1 MLLPIYLL
9 YPAHSLL
16 SLVYFIDTKN
26 NLTTFKMK
34 FTAASAG
41 AMLAG
46 FAAAHPTFSI
56 EQRQLT
62 NIDTTIL
69 QFALTLE
76 HLENVFYKGALANFT
91 AQDFAD
97 AGYGADYYND
107 LNYIAHDE
115 EVHVQ
120 VLSAALQSAGVTPN
134 AACSYSFPY
143 TDVLSFITL
152 SSVLEGVGTSA
163 YLAGA
168 PLITNKNYLT
178 VAGSILVTEALH
190 TSMQRGA
197 VNEVPMANPFGTP
210 LDPTSVYT
218 LAAMF
223 ITSCPASNAALPFV
237 PFPTLTLDASVCTCE
252 EPDCSPPQ
260 LQRRDWNSSS
270 APSMTASSS
279 AAAPTT
285 TSLTD
290 TCSPPYAG
298 SSVMLTA
305 AGAIP
310 PGSFVTFVSG
320 LNVVSVAGTADGN
333 STSAAIPAVAQ
344 GQTYVFVTSSDQE
357 GTLSDAA
364 VLFGPAILEVYP
376 PPPTLNYGIL

>member
-1 MLLPIYLL
+1 
-9 YPAHSLL
+9 
-16 SLVYFIDTKN
+16 
-26 NLTTFKMK
+26 
-34 FTAASAG
+34 
-41 AMLAG
+41 MLAG
-46 FAAAHPTFSI
+46 LAAAHPTARTV
-56 EQRQLT
+56 EQRQST

-76 HLENVFYKGALANFT
+76 HLENVFYKGALTNFS
-91 AQDFAD
+91 AQDFED
-97 AGYGADYYND
+97 AGYGADYYNN
-107 LNYIAHDE
+107 LMYIAHDE

-120 VLSAALQSAGVTPN
+120 VLSSALTAAGVTPN

-168 PLITNKNYLT
+168 PLITSKYYLT

-197 VNEVPMANPFGTP
+197 INEVPMPNPFGTP

-223 ITSCPASNAALPFV
+223 ITSCPASNAPLPFV
-237 PFPTLTLDASVCTCE
+237 PFPTLALDASVCTCE
-252 EPDCSPPQ
+252 EPNCSPPM
-260 LQRRDWNSSS
+260 LQKRNPNPWTK
-270 APSMTASSS
+270 SMGWGTPTGYP
-279 AAAPTT
+279 APTPT
-285 TSLTD
+285 ALTD
-290 TCSPPYAG
+290 TCVAPMAGATVMFTAASAIPAG
-298 SSVMLTA
+298 SFL
-305 AGAIP
+305 
-310 PGSFVTFVSG
+310 TFVSG
-320 LNVVSVAGTADGN
+320 LSVVSVPGDISGMDI
-333 STSAAIPAVAQ
+333 SAAIPSVAM
-344 GQTYVFVTSSDQE
+344 GQTYVFVTSADQE

-376 PPPTLNYGIL
+376 PAVVLNYSILK